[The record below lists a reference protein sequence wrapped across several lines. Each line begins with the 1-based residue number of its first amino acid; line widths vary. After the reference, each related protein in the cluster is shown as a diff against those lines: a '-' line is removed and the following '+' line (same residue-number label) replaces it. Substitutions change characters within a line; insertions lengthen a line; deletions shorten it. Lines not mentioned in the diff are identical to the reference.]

1 MYPTDKRPARLRC
14 FCVCLALCACLA
26 GCAGSGGAGGGT
38 RDATPA
44 VLVPE
49 APGTETLGTGG
60 VTIDIS
66 NRGEGYIMVKYEGDN
81 PRIKVQIARAE
92 QDPYTYDL
100 APGGYETY
108 PLSEGDGAY
117 AVSVF
122 ENLQGTEYALLFR
135 GEFDVRLNDPF
146 RPFLYPNQFVR
157 FSADD
162 KAIAATQEIAAA
174 ADDDLGAVELIYSY
188 VTSRLSYDY
197 DKAGAVL
204 AGGMSGYLPD
214 IDEAFETKKGI
225 CFDYAALMT
234 AMLRA
239 QGIPSQL
246 VIGYAGEVYHAWINV
261 YIENVGWIGRAIY
274 FDGTDWTLM
283 DPTFASTSGSA
294 KTFTGDGTDYHKLFV
309 Y

>member
-135 GEFDVRLNDPF
+135 GEFYVRLNDPF

>member
-26 GCAGSGGAGGGT
+26 GCTGSGGAGGGT

>member
-157 FSADD
+157 FSADN
-162 KAIAATQEIAAA
+162 KAIAATQEIADA

>member
-26 GCAGSGGAGGGT
+26 GCTGSGGAGGGT

-204 AGGMSGYLPD
+204 TGGMSGYLPD

>member
-26 GCAGSGGAGGGT
+26 GGAGGGT

>member
-157 FSADD
+157 FSADN

>member
-274 FDGTDWTLM
+274 FDGTDLTLM

>member
-26 GCAGSGGAGGGT
+26 GCTGSGGAGGGT

-66 NRGEGYIMVKYEGDN
+66 TRGEGYIMVKYEGDN

-135 GEFDVRLNDPF
+135 GEFDVRLNDPV

>member
-26 GCAGSGGAGGGT
+26 GCTGSGGAGGGT

-122 ENLQGTEYALLFR
+122 ENLQGSEYALLFR

>member
-1 MYPTDKRPARLRC
+1 M
-14 FCVCLALCACLA
+14 
-26 GCAGSGGAGGGT
+26 
-38 RDATPA
+38 
-44 VLVPE
+44 
-49 APGTETLGTGG
+49 
-60 VTIDIS
+60 
-66 NRGEGYIMVKYEGDN
+66 
-81 PRIKVQIARAE
+81 
-92 QDPYTYDL
+92 
-100 APGGYETY
+100 
-108 PLSEGDGAY
+108 
-117 AVSVF
+117 F